1 MTPALA
7 ATCLII
13 GPLLGL
19 TLTLT
24 LEAIEY
30 VTPRLLH
37 YLGYT
42 TRSNP

>member
-7 ATCLII
+7 ATCLTI

-24 LEAIEY
+24 LEAIEHA
-30 VTPRLLH
+30 TPRLLH

-42 TRSNP
+42 TRSTK